1 MARTD
6 HDVANTSSPASTP
19 EPVGPDSEPDAPV
32 TSGSMTSGSDSM
44 TTIERRAAARKAARS
59 RKRSS
64 APSSTAAD
72 THDEQG
78 PNTVIWW
85 HIANVVD
92 LIHFPIVIALVVL
105 GAVYFSGPVFV
116 FLLTL
121 MVTLQVATLGC
132 PVMWLTG
139 QLRKVHD
146 PDYEV
151 KWSFTAWLYQT
162 YGRWF
167 GVAVFVFFAGLTLLL
182 RFLLF

>member
-1 MARTD
+1 
-6 HDVANTSSPASTP
+6 
-19 EPVGPDSEPDAPV
+19 
-32 TSGSMTSGSDSM
+32 M

-59 RKRSS
+59 RRRPG
-64 APSSTAAD
+64 ASST
-72 THDEQG
+72 TGSGTSDEQRSD
-78 PNTVIWW
+78 TVIWW
-85 HIANVVD
+85 HIANVID

-105 GAVYFSGPVFV
+105 GAIYFSGPVFV

-139 QLRKVHD
+139 QLRRVHD

-151 KWSFTAWLYQT
+151 KWSVTAWLYQT

-167 GVAVFVFFAGLTLLL
+167 GIAVFVFFAGLTLLL
-182 RFLLF
+182 RYLLF

>member
-1 MARTD
+1 MAQTD
-6 HDVANTSSPASTP
+6 QGTAGT
-19 EPVGPDSEPDAPV
+19 
-32 TSGSMTSGSDSM
+32 DSM
-44 TTIERRAAARKAARS
+44 TTIERRAAARKAAGTR
-59 RKRSS
+59 RG
-64 APSSTAAD
+64 ATPAAAD
-72 THDEQG
+72 DG

-85 HIANVVD
+85 HLANVID

-105 GAVYFSGPVFV
+105 GAMYFSGPVFV

-167 GVAVFVFFAGLTLLL
+167 GVAVFVFFAALTLLL
-182 RFLLF
+182 RFALF

>member
-1 MARTD
+1 MATTDAEPGTERTAE
-6 HDVANTSSPASTP
+6 HVP
-19 EPVGPDSEPDAPV
+19 
-32 TSGSMTSGSDSM
+32 
-44 TTIERRAAARKAARS
+44 TTIERRAAARAAAHRQRRS
-59 RKRSS
+59 RTGGEPPATER
-64 APSSTAAD
+64 TI
-72 THDEQG
+72 
-78 PNTVIWW
+78 IWW
-85 HIANVVD
+85 HIANIVD

-105 GAVYFSGPVFV
+105 GAAYFSGPVFV

-167 GVAVFVFFAGLTLLL
+167 GVAVFVFFAALTLLL
-182 RFLLF
+182 RFVLF

>member
-1 MARTD
+1 MGSVAHTD
-6 HDVANTSSPASTP
+6 PGTSSTESST
-19 EPVGPDSEPDAPV
+19 S
-32 TSGSMTSGSDSM
+32 SM
-44 TTIERRAAARKAARS
+44 TTIERRAAARKAARTNG
-59 RKRSS
+59 
-64 APSSTAAD
+64 SSTNAP
-72 THDEQG
+72 DE

-85 HIANVVD
+85 HVANVID
-92 LIHFPIVIALVVL
+92 LVHFPIVIALVVL

>member
-1 MARTD
+1 
-6 HDVANTSSPASTP
+6 
-19 EPVGPDSEPDAPV
+19 
-32 TSGSMTSGSDSM
+32 MTSDSM

-59 RKRSS
+59 RKRTS
-64 APSSTAAD
+64 ATTATPSGTD
-72 THDEQG
+72 VEEG

-151 KWSFTAWLYQT
+151 KWSFTTWLYQT